1 MTEAQIISV
10 LGAGN
15 MDTRTFIDD
24 VVFISF
30 GKDKNIMY
38 EEIHRVRFLFDT
50 TNDMLE
56 VSFCRPFSQNAEEP
70 AHGKFDIIDWKG
82 VSTVFE
88 YLVDSAGDLI
98 ADYYPFSSISL
109 ISLRRGVYQYD

>member
-30 GKDKNIMY
+30 GKEKI
-38 EEIHRVRFLFDT
+38 
-50 TNDMLE
+50 
-56 VSFCRPFSQNAEEP
+56 
-70 AHGKFDIIDWKG
+70 K
-82 VSTVFE
+82 
-88 YLVDSAGDLI
+88 SARNNFF
-98 ADYYPFSSISL
+98 ANN
-109 ISLRRGVYQYD
+109 